1 MWTNFPLVFQMKPFS
16 LIVLTR
22 GDCIQVTAMCK
33 AIKVQAG
40 RPKTP
45 EGKDKQAR
53 HPDAQVKRITKC
65 LGLGRSLHGLG
76 KVRRGFYVISF
87 ALVFN
92 APHFFCPSCP

>member
-33 AIKVQAG
+33 SNEVQAE

-45 EGKDKQAR
+45 DSQDKQDR
-53 HPDAQVKRITKC
+53 HPDAQVKKIIKF
-65 LGLGRSLHGLG
+65 LGLGRSLNGLG
-76 KVRRGFYVISF
+76 KVRILSNIFHSRF
-87 ALVFN
+87 
-92 APHFFCPSCP
+92 